1 MKTFF
6 IRTYGCQMNEL
17 DSELVIGLLK
27 KRGLKRVF
35 LEKNADLILFNTC
48 SIRDLA
54 ERKIMG
60 KLGLLSRKK
69 KKAVI
74 GILGCMVMTKKKKL
88 LEKFE
93 NIDFILGTNNILDIN
108 NILDEIISKKTKIS
122 KISEKK
128 ENFSKKNFPLYQRSH
143 KVKAYISIIKG
154 CNNFC
159 SYCIVPFTRGRE
171 VSRDIKSIEE
181 ECLHLRDQGYKEI
194 TLLGQ
199 NVNSYQ
205 INTPSKKIKFPD
217 LLYQLDKIEGIERI
231 RFLTSHPKDFSKEL
245 MFAIRDLKALCEFIH
260 LPVQSG
266 SNKILKK
273 MNRFYTKEKYL
284 KIVENLKKIIKNISF
299 GTDIIVGFPGETEKD
314 FLETLNLFKEV
325 KFTQAFIFAYSKRKG
340 TAAYNLKELDEK
352 VKKERL
358 QILLKLYKDIL
369 KQESK
374 KFLNSRL
381 EVLVDNFN
389 KEKYLKG
396 KTRCFKKV
404 IFKGN
409 ENLIGTLQNIQ
420 LKNYKNDTF
429 IGEI

>member
-1 MKTFF
+1 
-6 IRTYGCQMNEL
+6 
-17 DSELVIGLLK
+17 
-27 KRGLKRVF
+27 
-35 LEKNADLILFNTC
+35 
-48 SIRDLA
+48 
-54 ERKIMG
+54 MG
-60 KLGLLSRKK
+60 KLGLLKRKK
-69 KKAVI
+69 KRAII

-88 LEKFE
+88 FEKFE
-93 NIDFILGTNNILDIN
+93 NIDFLLGTNNILDIN
-108 NILDEIISKKTKIS
+108 NVLDEIISKKMTVA

-128 ENFSKKNFPLYQRSH
+128 EKFSNKNFPYFQRSN
-143 KVKAYISIIKG
+143 KVKAYVSIIRG

-159 SYCIVPFTRGRE
+159 SYCIVPYTRGRE
-171 VSRDIKSIEE
+171 ESRNIKSIEE
-181 ECLHLRDQGYKEI
+181 EFLYLRDQGYKEI

-205 INTPSKKIKFPD
+205 INTHLKKIKFPD
-217 LLYQLDKIEGIERI
+217 LLYRLDKIKGIERI

-245 MFAIRDLKALCEFIH
+245 MFAIRDLKSLCEFIH

-273 MNRFYTKEKYL
+273 MNRSYTREKYL
-284 KIVENLKKIIKNISF
+284 KIVENLKKNIKNISI

-314 FLETLNLFKEV
+314 FLETFNLFKEV
-325 KFTQAFIFAYSKRKG
+325 KFNQAFIFAYSKRKG

-352 VKKERL
+352 IKKERL

-369 KQESK
+369 KKESK
-374 KFLNSRL
+374 KFLNSTM
-381 EVLVDNFN
+381 EVLVEDFN

-404 IFKGN
+404 IFKGSKS
-409 ENLIGTLQNIQ
+409 LIGTLQNVY